1 MKNFM
6 KKFVLVLLL
15 FPTLVFCQTTDKTAR
30 FTLGLSFSPDYCYR
44 SLTSDSSGKFIK
56 DLRDSTEIAK
66 FGYTTGVNFSYIISK
81 RFSVDAAILFSDKG
95 EQMNKGFDVLN
106 PLNPE
111 DPLLAAKLRINYHY
125 YYLDVPIKINFNIL
139 TKKVK
144 LYLTAGI
151 SPNIYLVYKS
161 KSVLEFDN
169 GHKKKSTSSGRGDYS
184 DINLSVIGGIGFS
197 YDFAKHWSFRLEPVY
212 RRSVISIINTP
223 VKGYL
228 YSIGIN
234 TGVYYNFLR

>member
-1 MKNFM
+1 MKKFM
-6 KKFVLVLLL
+6 KKLVLILLL
-15 FPTLVFCQTTDKTAR
+15 FPSLVFCQTTDKTPR
-30 FTLGLSFSPDYCYR
+30 FALGVSFSPDYCYR
-44 SLTSDSSGKFIK
+44 SLTSDSGGKFVK

-95 EQMNKGFDVLN
+95 EQTEKKTLVFGSSMGG
-106 PLNPE
+106 
-111 DPLLAAKLRINYHY
+111 DPLFPTKFKSNYHY

-144 LYLTAGI
+144 LYLTAGV
-151 SPNIYLVYKS
+151 SPNIFLCEKTI
-161 KSVLEFDN
+161 SVIEYDDSRKER
-169 GHKKKSTSSGRGDYS
+169 HASSEKGYS
-184 DINLSVIGGIGFS
+184 VINLAVVGGIGFS

-212 RRSVISIINTP
+212 RRSVTSIIDTP